1 MHHITSSPPQLRTL
15 QPAALHSFQHS
26 QDDRDAAHA
35 FAAAAAAASGS
46 YSVNP
51 EDEAVLFQQPAF
63 LNAVPGRPIRS
74 QRDQLPPAI
83 ADLQPQHLS
92 PHQSNAPL
100 FHFAP
105 PQDSHFAAASA
116 GQTHPHARV
125 QVRVPAPTADTQDGE
140 PAPASDGK
148 TEGLKLVL
156 DPPRLEQWRER
167 LFHVHETIVMTED
180 QYQTYWPHV
189 DNIYSHRST
198 QRYKRK
204 PFVSHYWDCRLK
216 GRPPGTPKSEDPSKK
231 KRKRIARE
239 RDLCDVKI
247 KITEYE
253 PGSATPDNAGPLT
266 ELPVPEAALPPG
278 APASNAP
285 GHLQWP
291 MSALHLTQP
300 APPDPYNQKIYTIQR
315 VNGNGANG
323 KGDGN
328 PGPHKHDLEESDRIK
343 KSTAIRRTLKNEKE
357 RKKQQHPVSCISDLG
372 STLDPGMT
380 PHVETP
386 AMASSF
392 PDINITS
399 PTSTFSPAHHN
410 HMSLLAQTSP
420 GVATKLALRH
430 SLVSCLPPSLRPALS
445 YQRVISPL
453 LHHPPA
459 RSPFTTS
466 SRLLGNMSDKQQQTD
481 AKKTYHT
488 NATGNALNTVKKH
501 AAENELKLFGSCF
514 CPFVQRVWI
523 SLVYKDIPYQYVEVD
538 PYKKPQSLLEINPRG
553 LVPALRHG
561 DWGCYESTVLME
573 YLEDLGMGRPLM
585 PSDPKLR
592 ANCRLWSDH
601 INRHFIPGFYRF
613 LQEQDAEKQVKYA
626 EELKAEIGK
635 LVEAADE
642 EGPFFLGKELSF
654 VDVQMAPWVI
664 RLNRVL
670 KPYRSWPE
678 PDAGSRWGKWM
689 EAIENDPHVQATTS
703 TDSLYLDSYER
714 YAENRPNTS
723 QLANA
728 VNSGRGLP

>member
-1 MHHITSSPPQLRTL
+1 MDHITSSPPQLRTL
-15 QPAALHSFQHS
+15 QPAALHSFQHPH
-26 QDDRDAAHA
+26 DDRDAAHA
-35 FAAAAAAASGS
+35 FAAAAASGS
-46 YSVNP
+46 YQVTP
-51 EDEAVLFQQPAF
+51 ADESVLFQQPAF
-63 LNAVPGRPIRS
+63 LQSTVPDRAIRS
-74 QRDQLPPAI
+74 QRDPLPPAL
-83 ADLQPQHLS
+83 ADLQPQHIS
-92 PHQSNAPL
+92 PHQSNPAL
-100 FHFAP
+100 FQFSS
-105 PQDSHFAAASA
+105 PQDPSFAAVAA
-116 GQTHPHARV
+116 PAQPHARA
-125 QVRVPAPTADTQDGE
+125 RVHIQLPAPTDDTRDGE
-140 PAPASDGK
+140 AAAKSDGK
-148 TEGLKLVL
+148 HEELRLVL

-167 LFHVHETIVMTED
+167 LFHVDETIVMTED
-180 QYQTYWPHV
+180 QFQTYWPHV

-216 GRPPGTPKSEDPSKK
+216 GRPPGTPKSDDPSKK
-231 KRKRIARE
+231 KRKRVARE

-253 PGSATPDNAGPLT
+253 PGSATPDNVGPLT
-266 ELPVPEAALPPG
+266 EYPVPDAVPHAAPNQAG
-278 APASNAP
+278 Q
-285 GHLQWP
+285 LQWP
-291 MSALHLTQP
+291 LSALHLTQP
-300 APPDPYNQKIYTIQR
+300 DPYNRKIYTIQR

-323 KGDGN
+323 KADGN

-343 KSTAIRRTLKNEKE
+343 KNTAIRHTLKNEKDK
-357 RKKQQHPVSCISDLG
+357 KKQQP
-372 STLDPGMT
+372 
-380 PHVETP
+380 
-386 AMASSF
+386 
-392 PDINITS
+392 
-399 PTSTFSPAHHN
+399 
-410 HMSLLAQTSP
+410 
-420 GVATKLALRH
+420 
-430 SLVSCLPPSLRPALS
+430 
-445 YQRVISPL
+445 
-453 LHHPPA
+453 
-459 RSPFTTS
+459 
-466 SRLLGNMSDKQQQTD
+466 
-481 AKKTYHT
+481 TYHT

-501 AAENELKLFGSCF
+501 AAEHELKLFGSCF

-523 SLVYKDIPYQYVEVD
+523 SLVYKDIPYQYIEVD
-538 PYKKPQSLLEINPRG
+538 PYKKPQSLLEVNPRG

-573 YLEDLGMGRPLM
+573 YLEDLGVGRPLM

-626 EELKAEIGK
+626 EELKSEIGK
-635 LVEAADE
+635 LVEAADK

-678 PDAGSRWGKWM
+678 PEEGSRWGKWM
-689 EAIENDPHVQATTS
+689 DAIENDPHVQATTS